1 MLAARQPGGAAWLLS
16 ALLHVAVIAM
26 LWWSAAPAVLQTPP
40 PLAVELWAG
49 GGPVV
54 REAVKAARAAV
65 SKPQPAA
72 PAPTP
77 APTPAAQAQLPA
89 LNSAD
94 ITVKGGKPA
103 PEPAA
108 PPPAKTPA
116 KPKPAPAEPAKATPP
131 VPASKPAVTAA
142 PTGKPAAK
150 PVAPRADDL
159 LSELDDLPPGPG
171 KGKVTQSGSKQGVQG
186 GSANGVLDLRAQYVD
201 AVRNRIRP
209 YVMVPDGIAGNPEAV
224 VEVEIL
230 PTLEIRSSR
239 LLRSSGVAGYDQ
251 AVLAALRDA
260 RRFPPLPKGADFAD
274 FRRITL
280 KFRPKE

>member
-1 MLAARQPGGAAWLLS
+1 MLAARQPGAAAWLLS
-16 ALLHVAVIAM
+16 ALLHAAVIAV
-26 LWWSAAPAVLQTPP
+26 LWWSAAPQVLHTPP

-49 GGPVV
+49 GGSVAPLKPLAAAKPAPVSKP
-54 REAVKAARAAV
+54 APVKAAPV
-65 SKPQPAA
+65 KAA

-77 APTPAAQAQLPA
+77 QLPT

-94 ITVKGGKPA
+94 ITVKGGKPQ
-103 PEPAA
+103 
-108 PPPAKTPA
+108 
-116 KPKPAPAEPAKATPP
+116 PKPAPAPTLVDKAPAKKALPP
-131 VPASKPAVTAA
+131 APGKPQTAA
-142 PTGKPAAK
+142 QATKPAAPQPK
-150 PVAPRADDL
+150 PATKAAPPRTDDL

-171 KGKVTQSGSKQGVQG
+171 KGKVTQAGGKQGAQN
-186 GSANGVLDLRAQYVD
+186 GSATGVADLRAQYID

-209 YVMVPDGIAGNPEAV
+209 YVMVPDGISGNPEAV

-239 LLRSSGVAGYDQ
+239 LLRSSGNSGYDQ
-251 AVLAALRDA
+251 AVLAALREA
-260 RRFPPLPKGADFAD
+260 RRFPPLPKGAEFAD

>member
-1 MLAARQPGGAAWLLS
+1 MLAARQPGPAAWLLS
-16 ALLHVAVIAM
+16 ALLHVALIAV

-49 GGPVV
+49 GGAVATAPVKPAAV
-54 REAVKAARAAV
+54 PPVTPAPVSKPAAVKAA
-65 SKPQPAA
+65 
-72 PAPTP
+72 PAPV
-77 APTPAAQAQLPA
+77 AQLPT

-94 ITVKGGKPA
+94 ITVKGGKPQ
-103 PEPAA
+103 
-108 PPPAKTPA
+108 
-116 KPKPAPAEPAKATPP
+116 PKPAPSPLPQDKAPAKKVLPP
-131 VPASKPAVTAA
+131 VPSKPEPVAPVSKPATA
-142 PTGKPAAK
+142 PPKPAAK
-150 PVAPRADDL
+150 ASPPRTDDL

-171 KGKVTQSGSKQGVQG
+171 KGKVTQAGGKTGAQN
-186 GSANGVLDLRAQYVD
+186 GSATGVADLRAQYID

-209 YVMVPDGIAGNPEAV
+209 YVMVPDGISGNPEAV

-239 LLRSSGVAGYDQ
+239 LLRSSGNSGYDQ
-251 AVLAALRDA
+251 AVLAALREA
-260 RRFPPLPKGADFAD
+260 RRFPPLPKGAEFTD